1 MYSSV
6 NDPDRGSIEPLTLS
20 EIKARVKVISV
31 LPSEPFMDED
41 LLHPLSWGMLV
52 IWQALLS
59 IPLSFHFASFVML
72 SHGSCRGLVLWRP
85 AFHHS
90 LRGGHSPT
98 GAQAQKERQGNPGA
112 HESPLSEEEEEQG
125 RCMPHLVER
134 GSYSSSCL
142 GGNVFFS
149 FWWNGDRGA
158 SR

>member
-90 LRGGHSPT
+90 LRGGAQSNWSASAKGAT
-98 GAQAQKERQGNPGA
+98 GKPWGT
-112 HESPLSEEEEEQG
+112 
-125 RCMPHLVER
+125 
-134 GSYSSSCL
+134 
-142 GGNVFFS
+142 
-149 FWWNGDRGA
+149 
-158 SR
+158 